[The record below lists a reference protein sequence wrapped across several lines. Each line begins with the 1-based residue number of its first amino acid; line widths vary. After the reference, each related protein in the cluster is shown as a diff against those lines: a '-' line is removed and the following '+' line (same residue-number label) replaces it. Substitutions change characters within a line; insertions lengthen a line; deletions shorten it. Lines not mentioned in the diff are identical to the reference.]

1 LANKYL
7 ATQVE
12 TSKAACDEL
21 RLKNAKLSEE
31 LNQALVE
38 QRASQRSQELLLRVD
53 AMQPLRLVRNPLS
66 PSSASQGNES
76 GGGDE
81 GDGVNFSS
89 SIAGVFAPTA
99 EDIARRE
106 AAAAETKRREEERA
120 MLVHIYVESMKH
132 IKNACLY
139 ICILV
144 SFKT

>member
-1 LANKYL
+1 
-7 ATQVE
+7 VE

-66 PSSASQGNES
+66 PSSASEGNES
-76 GGGDE
+76 GGGGGDE

-132 IKNACLY
+132 NKNACLY